1 MTTET
6 IRKTPLFDVHRSLN
20 AKFTVF
26 GGWDMPVYYSGII
39 SEHEAVR
46 KKTGIFDV
54 SHMCPIA
61 VEGSNAHAFLQT
73 LCTNNVARLGD
84 NRVQYNLLCSES
96 GGVIDDILLYK
107 IRNDKFI
114 VVANA
119 SNAEK
124 VLNWLNKHAGQDIMI
139 AEQQSQQGIVS
150 LQGPNAILILER
162 MGWGQCRSMRKN
174 DVATVTFGDTAIL
187 ASRTGYSGSD
197 GFEFF
202 PPNERI
208 QNLWSAFT
216 KGPGDAIP
224 CGLGARDSLR
234 IEAGLPL
241 YGHEYSENRAPIG
254 TPFEWAIKWD
264 KGDFVGRQALVAVRE
279 RGPEYLLV
287 GWKSDSRSIPRAD
300 QSIYRDDTLASPP
313 LGWVSSGGFSPILS
327 QSIGFAFVQ
336 NGHPVEPE
344 TPIYVDIRG
353 RATRAII
360 SRIPFTG

>member
-6 IRKTPLFDVHRSLN
+6 IRKTPLFDVHQSLH

-46 KKTGIFDV
+46 KRTGIFDV
-54 SHMCPIA
+54 SHMCPISI
-61 VEGSNAHAFLQT
+61 EGPHALTFLQN
-73 LCTNNVARLGD
+73 LCTNNVERLGN
-84 NRVQYNLLCSES
+84 NRVQYNLLCNER

-107 IRNDKFI
+107 IAKDKFI

-124 VLNWLNKHAGQDIMI
+124 VLQWLQENVLQNITI
-139 AEQQSQQGIVS
+139 AEMQSQQGIIS
-150 LQGPNAILILER
+150 LQGPNTPEILKR
-162 MGWGQCRSMRKN
+162 MGWGENVSMRKN
-174 DVATVTFGDTAIL
+174 DVATVTFKGKTIL
-187 ASRTGYSGSD
+187 FSRTGYTGSD

-202 PPNERI
+202 P
-208 QNLWSAFT
+208 QNDLLQALWIAFT
-216 KGPGDAIP
+216 NGPGDAAP

-241 YGHEYSENRAPIG
+241 YGHEYSENRVPIG

-264 KGDFVGRQALVAVRE
+264 KGDFVGRKALQDVHE
-279 RGPEYLLV
+279 RGPEYQLV
-287 GWKSDSRSIPRAD
+287 GWKSESRSIPRAE
-300 QSIYRDDTLASPP
+300 QSIYPDASLAEPRI
-313 LGWVSSGGFSPILS
+313 GWISSGGFSPILS
-327 QSIGFAFVQ
+327 QSMGFAFIER
-336 NGHPVEPE
+336 GRPCAPE

-360 SRIPFTG
+360 SRLPFMG